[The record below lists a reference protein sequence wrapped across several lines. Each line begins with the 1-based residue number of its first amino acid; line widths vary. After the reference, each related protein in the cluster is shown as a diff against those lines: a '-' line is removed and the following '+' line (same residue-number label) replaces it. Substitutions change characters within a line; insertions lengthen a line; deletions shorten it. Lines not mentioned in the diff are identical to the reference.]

1 MNENSRFFLEPK
13 QHTEFPFLDDQK
25 ISSGRLW
32 GMFFGAIIISLV
44 MLLPQMVLPAKA
56 STFAIV
62 LAQVVQTIVPLIL
75 FWLLYKYVGQTSI
88 GKLYK
93 RITVRAL
100 GFGVLMFALSTV
112 YSLIVGTLLKGQT
125 AANINVTSAAQL
137 PKNQLVSNYLINEVV
152 DLFNLMI
159 EELIAVT
166 AFLAI
171 LALANRY
178 WHLSRNASI
187 WVGLGISI
195 IVFGI
200 IHFSAYDWHWAQMIL
215 LIGMSR
221 LFDTGVYIRT
231 KNIWISYIMHFL
243 WDSILFTMGLITNL
257 GA

>member
-1 MNENSRFFLEPK
+1 MNEQSRFFLEPK
-13 QHTEFPFLDDQK
+13 KHTEFPFLDGK
-25 ISSGRLW
+25 TSAGRLW

-44 MLLPQMVLPAKA
+44 MLLPQVLIPASA
-56 STFAIV
+56 SLTVEILGQIIQSV
-62 LAQVVQTIVPLIL
+62 VPLIL
-75 FWLLYKYVGQTSI
+75 FWALYRYVGQISMRQ
-88 GKLYK
+88 LYK
-93 RITVRAL
+93 RITIRAL
-100 GFGVLMFALSTV
+100 GFGIVMFALSSV
-112 YSLIVGTLLKGQT
+112 YAVIVGLLLKGQT
-125 AANINVTSAAQL
+125 TANASAAQAAHMSKSAL
-137 PKNQLVSNYLINEVV
+137 IPSYLLNEGL

-171 LALANRY
+171 LALANHY

-195 IVFGI
+195 IVFGV

-231 KNIWISYIMHFL
+231 KNIWISYIMHFV
-243 WDSILFTMGLITNL
+243 WDTILFTIGLITNL